1 MAATTRQSLSNPYLI
16 TLATGAKRATEGQQ
30 RARED
35 AARLVHGLT
44 ENLRKAAIRS
54 RLQELEN
61 RVVTIEVRVRNTL
74 LHGQSTWYASKVSDD
89 TVHMLCRK
97 DYYDDEN
104 CLFNLLVER
113 LPLDEWG
120 SATAGCLQEGL
131 HYPND
136 FTLYGHA
143 LRQRSA
149 SEDTK
154 VVRERCREVLR
165 HEMLQIKSWDELL
178 ENGPEDLNA
187 PWFNQ
192 RWCITLW
199 RVIKLSN

>member
-1 MAATTRQSLSNPYLI
+1 M
-16 TLATGAKRATEGQQ
+16 
-30 RARED
+30 
-35 AARLVHGLT
+35 
-44 ENLRKAAIRS
+44 
-54 RLQELEN
+54 
-61 RVVTIEVRVRNTL
+61 TIEVRVRNTL

-120 SATAGCLQEGL
+120 SATAGWLQEGL
-131 HYPND
+131 HYPNY

-143 LRQRSA
+143 LPGRSA
-149 SEDTK
+149 SQDAEVARK
-154 VVRERCREVLR
+154 NCHKLLRE
-165 HEMLQIKSWDELL
+165 HMLQIKSWDELL